1 MSARYQVPIGMEIAT
16 AWAWRLVVIAA
27 AGFGLL
33 WLLQYFSEITVP
45 ITIGLLGTALTVG
58 VVDALERR
66 GVPRLLATLVVAILM
81 LVSLVGLVTLVG
93 QQLSTQFD
101 ELRSS
106 IVAGI
111 GEMRD
116 WARNGPLGLSD
127 DDLNRYVTEVQDAIA
142 GTGREAVLDQATAVG
157 ISLAHF
163 VTGFFIALF
172 ASVFF
177 LYEGDRIWAWV
188 VTLFPRDAR
197 ARVNSS
203 GHRAWESLTSFVR
216 ATVLVALV
224 DALGIALG
232 AWLLG
237 VPLTFAIGV
246 IVFLGAF
253 VPIIGAFASGMVAVL
268 VALVA
273 QGPWTALFMLLVV
286 IGVQQLESHVLQPF
300 LMGRL
305 VAVHPLAI
313 IAAIAAGITVS
324 GVVGALVAVPLVAC
338 LNGVVKHLAEEAGNP
353 LQSDGLPEDVPPDAQ
368 PPDRG
373 LPAEQA

>member
-45 ITIGLLGTALTVG
+45 ITIGLLGTALTIG

-172 ASVFF
+172 AAVFF

-338 LNGVVKHLAEEAGNP
+338 LNGVVKHLAAEAGNP
-353 LQSDGLPEDVPPDAQ
+353 LQPDGLPEDVPPDAEL
-368 PPDRG
+368 PDSG